1 MVVKIPDT
9 NYYVQPQW
17 EIDPGI
23 REFVADGFQI
33 AEVLSIAEFLSI
45 AECIKTPPPYGW
57 LITIQGKIWKLISI
71 TEDCVRDRVSSSIRS
86 YAVLNVM
93 VKGI

>member
-33 AEVLSIAEFLSI
+33 AEVLSIAE
-45 AECIKTPPPYGW
+45 CIKTPPPYGW
-57 LITIQGKIWKLISI
+57 LITIQGKFWKLISI

-93 VKGI
+93 VKGT